1 MNRKWTNLSVALAV
15 GLLALSTTGCEK
27 LRARNELNKGVQAFK
42 SAKYPEAVDRFK
54 EAVRLDP
61 TFRTARLYLATA
73 YMSQYIPGAES
84 EDNSKMAA
92 AAKEHFLKV
101 LEEDPKND
109 VALASM
115 ASLNFNEAQAVRDLA
130 QKVKKLEE
138 AQEWYKKLSEANP
151 KNKEAFY
158 SLGVIAWT
166 KAYAAL
172 GSAKAAIGMKPEDP
186 VPIKD
191 RKIREELRASYWSII
206 ADGIR
211 NLEMSLSLDGDYDD
225 AMAYLNLLYRQRADL
240 AENMDD
246 YRKDTA
252 TADDW
257 LQKTLTTRKR
267 KAGNLPAMGEA
278 PEASK

>member
-1 MNRKWTNLSVALAV
+1 MNRKWTNFLVALAV

-42 SAKYPEAVDRFK
+42 AAKYPEAVDRFK

-84 EDNSKMAA
+84 EENSRMAA

-101 LEEDPKND
+101 LDEDPKEG

-191 RKIREELRASYWSII
+191 KKIREELRANYWSII
-206 ADGIR
+206 ADGIK
-211 NLEMSLSLDGDYDD
+211 NLETSLSLDSDYDD

-267 KAGNLPAMGEA
+267 KAGNLPTMGEA
-278 PEASK
+278 TEPAK